1 VELALEEKLAE
12 FHNQLSE
19 VSKTSHE
26 GMRHY
31 LEVQARGTREEIDS
45 ALHRMREEA
54 LRGFSE
60 ELGRTIEAQIR
71 SSAEAAAQQVREDRE
86 KLQADLKVTSGHLMA
101 ETERQLTDLRR
112 ATSETL
118 GREAQAIAEQYRDE
132 LRRLGDYFR
141 DRSTK
146 EFEAA
151 LEGAAESQR
160 AAILERI
167 SMDFEAVRQ
176 RHFGQ
181 LEDRAGQLTQ
191 ESFDRLHKLVGS
203 AALAVE
209 QQIESACQRVEAA
222 ADKATERLRGEV
234 AELSRAL
241 VDQVRREA
249 EHVLD
254 GFRGRLELAAHA
266 LGILMPPPSQ
276 PAAREEPEPRPPS
289 PAPDPLFESLAEDL
303 ARRHEQAVQ
312 EAAETFRAKIAEVLA
327 PFGDPSRQR

>member
-1 VELALEEKLAE
+1 
-12 FHNQLSE
+12 
-19 VSKTSHE
+19 
-26 GMRHY
+26 
-31 LEVQARGTREEIDS
+31 
-45 ALHRMREEA
+45 
-54 LRGFSE
+54 
-60 ELGRTIEAQIR
+60 
-71 SSAEAAAQQVREDRE
+71 
-86 KLQADLKVTSGHLMA
+86 MA

-176 RHFGQ
+176 RHFGE

-254 GFRGRLELAAHA
+254 GFRGRLELAARA
-266 LGILMPPPSQ
+266 LGILMPPPSP

-289 PAPDPLFESLAEDL
+289 PAPDPLFESLADDL